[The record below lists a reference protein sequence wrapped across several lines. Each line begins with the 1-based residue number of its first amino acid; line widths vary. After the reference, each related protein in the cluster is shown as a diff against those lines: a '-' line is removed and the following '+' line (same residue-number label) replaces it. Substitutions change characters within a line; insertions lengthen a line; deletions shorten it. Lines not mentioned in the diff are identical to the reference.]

1 MFYVRMPRVAYEK
14 NAEVFNK
21 TDYLDPKRVKEGEEK
36 KTEEKQKSQEKKEGK
51 DTEGYT
57 PEKDFQ
63 ETKKALA
70 TVLDVKE
77 KRTGAQESIKTLEK
91 EIQEERKDN
100 LDTRG
105 ERKESMNTN
114 SVQ

>member
-1 MFYVRMPRVAYEK
+1 M
-14 NAEVFNK
+14 VF
-21 TDYLDPKRVKEGEEK
+21 
-36 KTEEKQKSQEKKEGK
+36 
-51 DTEGYT
+51 
-57 PEKDFQ
+57 
-63 ETKKALA
+63 
-70 TVLDVKE
+70 DVKE